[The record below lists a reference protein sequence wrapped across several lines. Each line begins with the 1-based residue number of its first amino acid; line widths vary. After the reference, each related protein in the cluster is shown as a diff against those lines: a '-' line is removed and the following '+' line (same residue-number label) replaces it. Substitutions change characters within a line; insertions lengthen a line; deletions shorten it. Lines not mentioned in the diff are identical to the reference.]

1 MKRHVTKNFV
11 KAMFACF
18 MLTLSMVTIPVCAT
32 AKPDAGSVA
41 PCRLVTADVL
51 DTYKSFS
58 TANHPSENVDCFDQT
73 YKRLSFKTSYS
84 RTGQTILYTGAAL
97 SPRGGS
103 AQRCG
108 VRGGACPAS
117 SLS

>member
-58 TANHPSENVDCFDQT
+58 TANHPSENVIVSTRHTRGC
-73 YKRLSFKTSYS
+73 LSKL
-84 RTGQTILYTGAAL
+84 RIL
-97 SPRGGS
+97 
-103 AQRCG
+103 
-108 VRGGACPAS
+108 VRGKRFSIRVPR
-117 SLS
+117 

>member
-41 PCRLVTADVL
+41 PYRLVTADVL

-73 YKRLSFKTSYS
+73 YKRLSFKTSLFSYGANDS
-84 RTGQTILYTGAAL
+84 LYGCSVKPT
-97 SPRGGS
+97 R
-103 AQRCG
+103 QRDAR
-108 VRGGACPAS
+108 V
-117 SLS
+117 

>member
-58 TANHPSENVDCFDQT
+58 TANHPSEKVTHNFFRKLT
-73 YKRLSFKTSYS
+73 T
-84 RTGQTILYTGAAL
+84 A
-97 SPRGGS
+97 
-103 AQRCG
+103 
-108 VRGGACPAS
+108 
-117 SLS
+117 

>member
-41 PCRLVTADVL
+41 PCRLVTAEI
-51 DTYKSFS
+51 
-58 TANHPSENVDCFDQT
+58 ASEMLV
-73 YKRLSFKTSYS
+73 
-84 RTGQTILYTGAAL
+84 
-97 SPRGGS
+97 
-103 AQRCG
+103 
-108 VRGGACPAS
+108 
-117 SLS
+117 

>member
-51 DTYKSFS
+51 DTYKSSPLRTTRARMLIVS
-58 TANHPSENVDCFDQT
+58 TRHTRGC
-73 YKRLSFKTSYS
+73 LSKL
-84 RTGQTILYTGAAL
+84 RIL
-97 SPRGGS
+97 
-103 AQRCG
+103 
-108 VRGGACPAS
+108 VRGKRFSIRVPR
-117 SLS
+117 